1 MFKLQTDY
9 ALRTLIYLAHV
20 DGQASVQE
28 IATAYGISR
37 DHLFKVVQQLVR
49 LGLVVSRP
57 GRNGGV
63 RLGREA
69 SQINCGEVVAGF
81 EGRHGLLPCVKDQSY
96 CVLEPGCALRT
107 TLIKA
112 EQAMFEVLE
121 RLTIADILRNNATE
135 KSGGVYN
142 LTIRRRPFVGASAN
156 INGAEVEDANG
167 NGDALRLPTTVGAG
181 MSLIHNPAARAV

>member
-20 DGQASVQE
+20 DGQASVQQ

-121 RLTIADILRNNATE
+121 RLTIADILRNNAAE

-142 LTIRRRPFVGASAN
+142 LTIRRRPIESLESET
-156 INGAEVEDANG
+156 AEHANG
-167 NGDALRLPTTVGAG
+167 NGDALRLPVTAGVGI
-181 MSLIHNPAARAV
+181 SLIHNPAARAV

>member
-20 DGQASVQE
+20 ERQASVQE
-28 IATAYGISR
+28 IASAYGISR

-49 LGLVVSRP
+49 LGLIVSRP

-63 RLGREA
+63 RLGRDA
-69 SQINCGEVVAGF
+69 SAINCGEVIAGF
-81 EGRHGLLPCVKDQSY
+81 EGRHGLLPCVKDQAY
-96 CVLEPGCALRT
+96 CLLEPGCALRA

-112 EQAMFEVLE
+112 EQAMFDVLE
-121 RLTIADILRNNATE
+121 GLTIAQIVASNAAT

-142 LTIRRRPFVGASAN
+142 LIIRPRALATT
-156 INGAEVEDANG
+156 VESGEERG
-167 NGDALRLPTTVGAG
+167 NGDALAVLATAG
-181 MSLIHNPAARAV
+181 GGMPLLHGPAAGAV

>member
-20 DGQASVQE
+20 DGQASVQQ

-121 RLTIADILRNNATE
+121 RLTIADILRNNAAE

-142 LTIRRRPFVGASAN
+142 LTIRRRPIESLASL
-156 INGAEVEDANG
+156 ESEHVEHAHV
-167 NGDALRLPTTVGAG
+167 NGDALRLPVTAGAG
-181 MSLIHNPAARAV
+181 ISLIHNPAARAV

>member
-20 DGQASVQE
+20 DGQASVQQ
-28 IATAYGISR
+28 IASAYGISR

-69 SQINCGEVVAGF
+69 AQINCGEVVAGF

-121 RLTIADILRNNATE
+121 RLTIADIVRNNAAE

-142 LTIRRRPFVGASAN
+142 LTIRRRALAMV
-156 INGAEVEDANG
+156 DARADEPSES
-167 NGDALRLPTTVGAG
+167 NGDAFEAAVAG
-181 MSLIHNPAARAV
+181 TAMSSIHVPAARAV